1 MLFLFLDIE
10 QLIRYD
16 EAEEVL
22 CMIGTTLK
30 NLLDEREIKVNEF
43 ARQIKVPAQ
52 TLYSIIRRDNM
63 KIDFELLLR
72 ICDALH
78 VPLETFC
85 GTGSTGQPTPEEWE
99 TLWKLR
105 RLDDHGRFVTLQL
118 LDAEC
123 ARLQAAQRQPERNKI
138 IPLYMTPAAA
148 GYASPALGDDYED
161 YEVAANSEADFA
173 VRIAGDS
180 MEPYIH
186 DDSIVLVKRGAT
198 IFDGD
203 IGLFFVDGDMKCKQ
217 YCQDYLG
224 NVYLFS
230 LNRARRDADVT
241 IPASS
246 GITICCFGKVL
257 LKGKIPLPQD

>member
-1 MLFLFLDIE
+1 
-10 QLIRYD
+10 
-16 EAEEVL
+16 
-22 CMIGTTLK
+22 MIGTTLK

-99 TLWKLR
+99 MLWKLR

-123 ARLQAAQRQPERNKI
+123 ARLQAAELQ
-138 IPLYMTPAAA
+138 
-148 GYASPALGDDYED
+148 
-161 YEVAANSEADFA
+161 ANSEADFA

>member
-1 MLFLFLDIE
+1 
-10 QLIRYD
+10 
-16 EAEEVL
+16 
-22 CMIGTTLK
+22 MIGTTLK

-63 KIDFELLLR
+63 KIDFALLLR

-78 VPLETFC
+78 VPLE
-85 GTGSTGQPTPEEWE
+85 
-99 TLWKLR
+99 
-105 RLDDHGRFVTLQL
+105 TLQL

-123 ARLQAAQRQPERNKI
+123 ARLQAAQRQPERNKV

-173 VRIAGDS
+173 GRIAGDS

>member
-1 MLFLFLDIE
+1 
-10 QLIRYD
+10 
-16 EAEEVL
+16 
-22 CMIGTTLK
+22 MIGTTLK

-99 TLWKLR
+99 MLWKLR

-123 ARLQAAQRQPERNKI
+123 ARLQAAQRQPERNKV

-180 MEPYIH
+180 
-186 DDSIVLVKRGAT
+186 
-198 IFDGD
+198 DGD

>member
-1 MLFLFLDIE
+1 
-10 QLIRYD
+10 
-16 EAEEVL
+16 
-22 CMIGTTLK
+22 MIGTTLK

-161 YEVAANSEADFA
+161 YEVAADSEADFA

-198 IFDGD
+198 IFDGRRFLP
-203 IGLFFVDGDMKCKQ
+203 IIAKNRPRFNCFCEVFRNGLP
-217 YCQDYLG
+217 
-224 NVYLFS
+224 NAA
-230 LNRARRDADVT
+230 NRRIMQRHFQKTEA
-241 IPASS
+241 
-246 GITICCFGKVL
+246 
-257 LKGKIPLPQD
+257 PL

>member
-10 QLIRYD
+10 RLIRYD
-16 EAEEVL
+16 EAKEVL

-161 YEVAANSEADFA
+161 YEVAADSEADFA

-180 MEPYIH
+180 MEPRFVNGQTVWAKAAQ
-186 DDSIVLVKRGAT
+186 DANNGDIVLCTLNDQGY
-198 IFDGD
+198 
-203 IGLFFVDGDMKCKQ
+203 CKKLRK
-217 YCQDYLG
+217 DENGVALI
-224 NVYLFS
+224 S
-230 LNRARRDADVT
+230 LNKKYVP
-241 IPASS
+241 IPVREEDEFRIA
-246 GITICCFGKVL
+246 GIVVG
-257 LKGKIPLPQD
+257 

>member
-1 MLFLFLDIE
+1 
-10 QLIRYD
+10 
-16 EAEEVL
+16 
-22 CMIGTTLK
+22 MIGTTLK

-118 LDAEC
+118 LDGHIDIYLPDYKYYSSYYAGLYSHAEDYREF
-123 ARLQAAQRQPERNKI
+123 AVPAIDEMVRQTGAPQFDENGTLIVPDDYKLTITVSYDEKPGIQAISNTAPDLRPTAENGEVYRDAEYKRLGTLSLLAGIDLLTGEA
-138 IPLYMTPAAA
+138 IPL
-148 GYASPALGDDYED
+148 
-161 YEVAANSEADFA
+161 VSETHKSSDF
-173 VRIAGDS
+173 IEFLKILD
-180 MEPYIH
+180 
-186 DDSIVLVKRGAT
+186 K
-198 IFDGD
+198 
-203 IGLFFVDGDMKCKQ
+203 
-217 YCQDYLG
+217 
-224 NVYLFS
+224 VYQELS
-230 LNRARRDADVT
+230 
-241 IPASS
+241 
-246 GITICCFGKVL
+246 
-257 LKGKIPLPQD
+257 

>member
-1 MLFLFLDIE
+1 
-10 QLIRYD
+10 
-16 EAEEVL
+16 
-22 CMIGTTLK
+22 MIGTTLK
-30 NLLDEREIKVNEF
+30 KLLDERDIKVNEF
-43 ARQIKVPAQ
+43 ARQIQVPAQ
-52 TLYSIIRRDNM
+52 TLYSIIRRNNM

-85 GTGSTGQPTPEEWE
+85 GTPEEWE

-105 RLDDHGRFVTLQL
+105 RLDDHGRFVTMQL

-123 ARLQAAQRQPERNKI
+123 ARLKAAEQQPEQNKI

-148 GYASPALGDDYED
+148 GYASPTLGDDYED
-161 YEVAANSEADFA
+161 YAVAADSEADFA

-198 IFDGD
+198 ICDGD

-230 LNRARRDADVT
+230 LNRARKDADVT
-241 IPASS
+241 ISASS

>member
-1 MLFLFLDIE
+1 
-10 QLIRYD
+10 
-16 EAEEVL
+16 
-22 CMIGTTLK
+22 MIGTTLK

-123 ARLQAAQRQPERNKI
+123 ARL
-138 IPLYMTPAAA
+138 PAAA

-161 YEVAANSEADFA
+161 YEVAADSEADFA

-203 IGLFFVDGDMKCKQ
+203 VGLFFVDGDMKCKQ

>member
-1 MLFLFLDIE
+1 
-10 QLIRYD
+10 
-16 EAEEVL
+16 
-22 CMIGTTLK
+22 MIGTTLK
-30 NLLDEREIKVNEF
+30 KLLDEREIKVNEF
-43 ARQIKVPAQ
+43 ARQIQVPAQ

-85 GTGSTGQPTPEEWE
+85 GTGSTDQPTPEEWE

-123 ARLQAAQRQPERNKI
+123 ARLQAA
-138 IPLYMTPAAA
+138 
-148 GYASPALGDDYED
+148 ASPAFGDDYED
-161 YEVAANSEADFA
+161 YAVAADSEADFA

-198 IFDGD
+198 ICDGD

-230 LNRARRDADVT
+230 LNRARKDADVT
-241 IPASS
+241 ISASS

>member
-1 MLFLFLDIE
+1 
-10 QLIRYD
+10 
-16 EAEEVL
+16 
-22 CMIGTTLK
+22 MIGTTLK

-123 ARLQAAQRQPERNKI
+123 ARLQAAEQQPETNKI

-148 GYASPALGDDYED
+148 GYASPALGDD
-161 YEVAANSEADFA
+161 
-173 VRIAGDS
+173 
-180 MEPYIH
+180 
-186 DDSIVLVKRGAT
+186 
-198 IFDGD
+198 
-203 IGLFFVDGDMKCKQ
+203 
-217 YCQDYLG
+217 
-224 NVYLFS
+224 
-230 LNRARRDADVT
+230 
-241 IPASS
+241 
-246 GITICCFGKVL
+246 
-257 LKGKIPLPQD
+257 

>member
-1 MLFLFLDIE
+1 
-10 QLIRYD
+10 
-16 EAEEVL
+16 
-22 CMIGTTLK
+22 MIGTTLK
-30 NLLDEREIKVNEF
+30 NFLDEREIKVNEF

-123 ARLQAAQRQPERNKI
+123 ARLQTAQRQPERNKI

-180 MEPYIH
+180 MEPRFVNGQTVWVKAAQ
-186 DDSIVLVKRGAT
+186 DANNGDIVLCT
-198 IFDGD
+198 LNDQSY
-203 IGLFFVDGDMKCKQ
+203 CKKLRK
-217 YCQDYLG
+217 DENGIALI
-224 NVYLFS
+224 S
-230 LNRARRDADVT
+230 LNKKYAP
-241 IPASS
+241 IPVREEDEFRIA
-246 GITICCFGKVL
+246 GIVVG
-257 LKGKIPLPQD
+257 

>member
-1 MLFLFLDIE
+1 
-10 QLIRYD
+10 
-16 EAEEVL
+16 
-22 CMIGTTLK
+22 MIGTTLK
-30 NLLDEREIKVNEF
+30 KLLDEREIKVNEF
-43 ARQIKVPAQ
+43 ARQIHVPAQ

-85 GTGSTGQPTPEEWE
+85 GTGSTDQPTPEEWE

-105 RLDDHGRFVTLQL
+105 RLDAHGRLVTLQL

-123 ARLQAAQRQPERNKI
+123 ARMQASEQQPEQQKD
-138 IPLYMTPAAA
+138 
-148 GYASPALGDDYED
+148 YA
-161 YEVAANSEADFA
+161 VAADSEADFA
-173 VRIAGDS
+173 VRITGDS

-198 IFDGD
+198 IYDGD

-230 LNRARRDADVT
+230 LNRARKDADVT
-241 IPASS
+241 ISASS

>member
-1 MLFLFLDIE
+1 
-10 QLIRYD
+10 
-16 EAEEVL
+16 
-22 CMIGTTLK
+22 MIGTTLK
-30 NLLDEREIKVNEF
+30 KLLDEREIKVNEF
-43 ARQIKVPAQ
+43 ARQIQVPAQ

-85 GTGSTGQPTPEEWE
+85 GTGSTDQPTPEEWE

-105 RLDDHGRFVTLQL
+105 RLDDHGRFVTMQL

-123 ARLQAAQRQPERNKI
+123 ARLKAAEQQPEQNKI

-161 YEVAANSEADFA
+161 YAVAADSEADFA

-198 IFDGD
+198 IC
-203 IGLFFVDGDMKCKQ
+203 DGDMKCKQ

-230 LNRARRDADVT
+230 LNRARKDADVT
-241 IPASS
+241 ISASS

>member
-1 MLFLFLDIE
+1 
-10 QLIRYD
+10 
-16 EAEEVL
+16 
-22 CMIGTTLK
+22 MIGTTLK
-30 NLLDEREIKVNEF
+30 KLLDEREIKVNEF
-43 ARQIKVPAQ
+43 ARQIHVPAQ

-63 KIDFELLLR
+63 LLR

-85 GTGSTGQPTPEEWE
+85 GTGSTDQPTPEEWE

-105 RLDDHGRFVTLQL
+105 RLDAHGRLVTLQL

-123 ARLQAAQRQPERNKI
+123 ARMQASEQQPEQQKI

-148 GYASPALGDDYED
+148 GYASPAFGDDYED
-161 YEVAANSEADFA
+161 YAVAADSEADFA
-173 VRIAGDS
+173 VRITGDS

-198 IFDGD
+198 IYDGD

-230 LNRARRDADVT
+230 LTRARKDADVT
-241 IPASS
+241 ISASS

>member
-10 QLIRYD
+10 RLIRYD
-16 EAEEVL
+16 EAKEVL

-123 ARLQAAQRQPERNKI
+123 ARLQTAQRQPERNKI

-180 MEPYIH
+180 MEPRFVNGQTVWVKAAQ
-186 DDSIVLVKRGAT
+186 DANNGDIVLCTLNGQ
-198 IFDGD
+198 GY
-203 IGLFFVDGDMKCKQ
+203 CKKLRK
-217 YCQDYLG
+217 DKNGIALI
-224 NVYLFS
+224 S
-230 LNRARRDADVT
+230 LNKKYAP
-241 IPASS
+241 IPVREEDEFRIA
-246 GITICCFGKVL
+246 GIVVG
-257 LKGKIPLPQD
+257 

>member
-1 MLFLFLDIE
+1 
-10 QLIRYD
+10 
-16 EAEEVL
+16 
-22 CMIGTTLK
+22 MIGTTLK

-161 YEVAANSEADFA
+161 YEVAADSEADFA

-180 MEPYIH
+180 MEPRFVNGQTVWVKAAQ
-186 DDSIVLVKRGAT
+186 DANNGDIVLCTLNDQGY
-198 IFDGD
+198 
-203 IGLFFVDGDMKCKQ
+203 CKKLRK
-217 YCQDYLG
+217 DENGIALI
-224 NVYLFS
+224 S
-230 LNRARRDADVT
+230 LNKKYAP
-241 IPASS
+241 IPVQEEDEFRIA
-246 GITICCFGKVL
+246 GIVVG
-257 LKGKIPLPQD
+257 